1 MPTDDRDELEDSLRT
16 IHIEELKR
24 KARELSNGE
33 MIMHESE
40 DIPADIAEQFWE
52 QVVAF
57 EEGPFTT
64 HSKQLA
70 QDGVELPPPN
80 ELDDQQLSKKLWELL
95 DRLAARHVFVTS
107 TNHLS
112 DRDLYAQLWNESLR
126 EEVPDMQFGDGGAWH
141 IDLLGSGCEEDNYLY
156 LKHYSVY
163 EWHL

>member
-70 QDGVELPPPN
+70 QDGVELPPPD

-112 DRDLYAQLWNESLR
+112 DRDLPR
-126 EEVPDMQFGDGGAWH
+126 GALNGPLARGNLAGADH
-141 IDLLGSGCEEDNYLY
+141 RGSDLLCFRHGRYRAAFL
-156 LKHYSVY
+156 
-163 EWHL
+163 